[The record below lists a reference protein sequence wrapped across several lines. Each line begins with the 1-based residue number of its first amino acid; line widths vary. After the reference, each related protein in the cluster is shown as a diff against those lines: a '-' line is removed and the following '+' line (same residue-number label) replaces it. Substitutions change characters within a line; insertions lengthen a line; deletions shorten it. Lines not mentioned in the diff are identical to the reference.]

1 MDCILPKLTAQN
13 GSTVA
18 QRAYFRTRSKDAL
31 NRSKELEYGRYAI
44 INKAE
49 DHNGINSPK
58 SYFQWPAYG
67 AFLPGDLHAWK
78 KDLNEVIELLP
89 IARRYFIKS
98 RLFTIR
104 VEQERI
110 ELRKAKLKERKYLN
124 TL

>member
-1 MDCILPKLTAQN
+1 MKTRLLRKLRREAKRYVKIVN
-13 GSTVA
+13 
-18 QRAYFRTRSKDAL
+18 
-31 NRSKELEYGRYAI
+31 ELEYGRYAI

-58 SYFQWPAYG
+58 SHFQWPAYG

-78 KDLNEVIELLP
+78 KDLNDVIELLP
-89 IARRYFIKS
+89 IARRCFIKS
-98 RLFTIR
+98 KLFHIR